1 MYCLNCGA
9 ENHEE
14 SIFCTNCGA
23 KLETTNPFGVGTQ
36 FIENRASR
44 RSLNRS
50 LNSDFVEV
58 SEPVPQTLGAAVKV
72 CFRKY
77 ASSRGRAS
85 RREFWFWQLYCLLT
99 IVLPIAVSVVMI
111 YSSLWEDVT
120 TLAGTIVVALAV
132 LNLLICILPSVMVFF
147 RRLHDCN
154 SQGLWILAFMFLGP
168 MTSGFVA
175 AIVGL
180 CLELL
185 LGYNPNDVTP
195 PVAVALV
202 LVSYALLL
210 VAGLYYILAP
220 GTDGPNR
227 FGLPPKREKAASNEH
242 DLPPV
247 IDQK

>member
-14 SIFCTNCGA
+14 SSFCTNCGA

-36 FIENRASR
+36 FAENHERIW
-44 RSLNRS
+44 
-50 LNSDFVEV
+50 NSDFVNV

-77 ASSRGRAS
+77 FSSRGRAS

-99 IVLPIAVSVVMI
+99 MVLPIAVSVVMI
-111 YSSLWEDVT
+111 YSSPWDSFIT
-120 TLAGTIVVALAV
+120 PAGTIVVALAV
-132 LNLLICILPSVMVFF
+132 LNLLICIPPGVMVFF

-168 MTSGFVA
+168 VTAGFVA
-175 AIVGL
+175 VIAGL
-180 CLELL
+180 CLELS
-185 LGYNPNDVTP
+185 LGYDPNDVAP
-195 PVAVALV
+195 PVAVALTS
-202 LVSYALLL
+202 VSYALFF
-210 VAGLYYILAP
+210 VAGLYYIFAP
-220 GTDGPNR
+220 GTVGPNR